1 MIGGCDMCG
10 GGRSKKHHKRKTKRH
25 HKRKTKR
32 HHKRKTKR
40 HHKRKTKR
48 AGLYAPLKKSRKSSR
63 SSRSLSKVKRNLFS
77 DFNETTMTKKQ
88 LNDSKFKKLLKK
100 RREIEIQIEA
110 NKRNRKKKSMRRKST
125 RRKSSSDD
133 MKFFVNELVSAKFG
147 SR

>member
-10 GGRSKKHHKRKTKRH
+10 GGKRTKRRSKKHHKRKTKRYH
-25 HKRKTKR
+25 
-32 HHKRKTKR
+32 RKTKR

-88 LNDSKFKKLLKK
+88 LNDSKYKKLLKK